1 MAALQ
6 VFHPFF
12 YCIVCSLS
20 TAALESCVIY
30 VGRKYPSSP
39 WVRLLTHSDYPEQNF
54 YDGVESISFLI
65 FPYSEIMKI
74 YSRYRSV
81 SIYDVISPLTRL
93 QALRTRK
100 IL

>member
-12 YCIVCSLS
+12 YCIVCSLL

-74 YSRYRSV
+74 WLDV
-81 SIYDVISPLTRL
+81 SSL
-93 QALRTRK
+93 Q
-100 IL
+100 ID